1 MAAARTFFA
10 DRRANAAVEFGLT
23 LPVFLV
29 IVLGILVYG
38 LYFGVAHGVQQLAAE
53 AARASVS
60 GLSDAERAAIARR
73 TALDTIDRYPLLRSR
88 GLEIEGRTDAADPER
103 FIVTVRYDA
112 SHLGLSAFSRLLPTP
127 PEAIERSAIIRRGG
141 F

>member
-1 MAAARTFFA
+1 MAARRTFSA
-10 DRRANAAVEFGLT
+10 DQKANAAVEFGLT
-23 LPVFLV
+23 LPVFLLV
-29 IVLGILVYG
+29 VLGVLVYG

-60 GLSDAERAAIARR
+60 GLSDQERAAIARA
-73 TALDTIDRYPLLRSR
+73 TALDTVGRYPLLRSQ
-88 GLEIEGRTDAADPER
+88 GLVVEGRTDAADPGR
-103 FIVTVRYDA
+103 FVVTVRYDA

-127 PEAIERSAIIRRGG
+127 PEAIERSAIVRRGG